1 MAPGCATHDI
11 VYSTWNGWIMSIII
25 IKYYTVHEMERN
37 CNTIKSL
44 IVTVEDDAFLKK
56 KVEPEVFQSKFFI
69 ANLIY

>member
-1 MAPGCATHDI
+1 
-11 VYSTWNGWIMSIII
+11 MSIII

-56 KVEPEVFQSKFFI
+56 KVEPEVFQCKFFI